1 MRVDNASI
9 GMSNAAEV
17 AVAGIEAIRGGDTA
31 FDLSA
36 VLTCDSSAVAV
47 VLAWQR
53 EAQARGARLQLTGLP
68 AGLVSLASVYGV
80 SSLLDL
86 DEATR

>member
-17 AVAGIEAIRGGDTA
+17 AVAGIEAIRGGDTV